1 MNIGFIDHTR
11 TVWSGKGDD
20 MLMKSIL
27 GLIAKTRKQPKCP
40 STDGMDKE
48 KVVPAYDEIHSAIKK
63 NKIMPVAAT

>member
-11 TVWSGKGDD
+11 SGKGDD

-27 GLIAKTRKQPKCP
+27 GLTAKTRKQPKCP

-48 KVVPAYDEIHSAIKK
+48 NVVPVYDEIYSAIKK